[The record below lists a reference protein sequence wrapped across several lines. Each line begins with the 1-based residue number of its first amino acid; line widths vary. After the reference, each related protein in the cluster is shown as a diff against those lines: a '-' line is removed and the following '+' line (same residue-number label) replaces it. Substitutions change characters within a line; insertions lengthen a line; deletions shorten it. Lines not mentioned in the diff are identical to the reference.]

1 MSHDYTLEYQLRDTR
16 LELGRITA
24 QLLQTIDDLR
34 KIKSAHRE
42 HVSQLENDYRY
53 ELSRVKAEKDV
64 QATQLKRALEDAET
78 QRDAWRNREADVA
91 EQLEQSKL
99 EMRDLQEELD
109 KMRMEN
115 EILKVEQDE
124 ARTPVDSP
132 STPHGKR
139 KGKFG
144 SLCHPFCSVHDDT
157 LCLGRTDSLL
167 GIAASP
173 MNIVEEESS
182 SIPWPTS
189 FENSTPVKQHV
200 PYPTPPF
207 KRHRHY
213 VSVSKPGSSLFV
225 PPAPG
230 NQTND
235 SEDDIS
241 TSSVRS
247 SLLEPSF
254 VRGLWFLWLL
264 RFRRPP
270 RLPPAEHSQR
280 SYALQFV
287 ICQANRRG
295 ARSSKG
301 RKLLCERQLLHQLR
315 LSCAAWAVLR
325 SVLSDPNS
333 LVRKVSS

>member
-124 ARTPVDSP
+124 ARTPVD
-132 STPHGKR
+132 
-139 KGKFG
+139 
-144 SLCHPFCSVHDDT
+144 
-157 LCLGRTDSLL
+157 
-167 GIAASP
+167 
-173 MNIVEEESS
+173 
-182 SIPWPTS
+182 
-189 FENSTPVKQHV
+189 
-200 PYPTPPF
+200 
-207 KRHRHY
+207 
-213 VSVSKPGSSLFV
+213 
-225 PPAPG
+225 
-230 NQTND
+230 
-235 SEDDIS
+235 
-241 TSSVRS
+241 
-247 SLLEPSF
+247 
-254 VRGLWFLWLL
+254 
-264 RFRRPP
+264 
-270 RLPPAEHSQR
+270 
-280 SYALQFV
+280 
-287 ICQANRRG
+287 
-295 ARSSKG
+295 
-301 RKLLCERQLLHQLR
+301 
-315 LSCAAWAVLR
+315 
-325 SVLSDPNS
+325 
-333 LVRKVSS
+333 

>member
-1 MSHDYTLEYQLRDTR
+1 MSHGYTLEYQLRDTR

-53 ELSRVKAEKDV
+53 EISRVRAEKDV
-64 QATQLKRALEDAET
+64 QVTQLKRTLEDAET
-78 QRDAWRNREADVA
+78 QRDAWRTREADAA
-91 EQLEQSKL
+91 EQLEQSKS
-99 EMRDLQEELD
+99 EVRDLQEELD
-109 KMRMEN
+109 KMRKEN

-124 ARTPVDSP
+124 ARIPVHSP

-144 SLCHPFCSVHDDT
+144 SSCHLFYSVRDDT
-157 LCLGRTDSLL
+157 LCLGRADSLL
-167 GIAASP
+167 GGAASP

-182 SIPWPTS
+182 SIPWPQS
-189 FENSTPVKQHV
+189 LEDSIPIKKHV

-225 PPAPG
+225 PPALG

-235 SEDDIS
+235 SEDDMS
-241 TSSVRS
+241 TSLVRS
-247 SLLEPSF
+247 YLLGSIF

-264 RFRRPP
+264 RFRRLP

-280 SYALQFV
+280 PQALRSM
-287 ICQANRRG
+287 ICQVNRRG
-295 ARSSKG
+295 TRG
-301 RKLLCERQLLHQLR
+301 RKG
-315 LSCAAWAVLR
+315 
-325 SVLSDPNS
+325 
-333 LVRKVSS
+333 